1 MCPLLIFED
10 IKMSKILVP
19 KTDYLVEI
27 NELIRTISI
36 LGNPNWEISVSFEK
50 KENQPSLDENG
61 DLFEPIYKLKLQAI
75 PKFELELET
84 SSQTKDLKKEVAEI
98 QALFEFIEENKRNF
112 FNMFEFKGVLE

>member
-1 MCPLLIFED
+1 
-10 IKMSKILVP
+10 MSKILVP

-61 DLFEPIYKLKLQAI
+61 
-75 PKFELELET
+75 
-84 SSQTKDLKKEVAEI
+84 
-98 QALFEFIEENKRNF
+98 
-112 FNMFEFKGVLE
+112 